1 MNLADRGP
9 AASHISIMPMVD
21 VWRQPDAH
29 TYDSELT
36 VVVNSIVL
44 VSVESDS
51 SLIGVEGGSWE
62 LNKAIL
68 IFARSFR

>member
-1 MNLADRGP
+1 
-9 AASHISIMPMVD
+9 MVD

-68 IFARSFR
+68 IFARSFRWAGLGCGDQFPELTKK